1 MRIVKELKFC
11 KVKNERRRQKKT
23 LTPSD
28 KTSNMYRLNENDY
41 HNLLRNAIKTTN
53 KKANKDNWPN
63 INKED
68 VKFAKQAGILDKT
81 DMNCARNSFVT
92 LKDHKE
98 NFKNHPTTR
107 LLNPSKNEIGTVSKH
122 ILDQIN
128 TKLVSKLSVNEW
140 KSTKV

>member
-1 MRIVKELKFC
+1 
-11 KVKNERRRQKKT
+11 
-23 LTPSD
+23 
-28 KTSNMYRLNENDY
+28 MYRLNENDC

-53 KKANKDNWPN
+53 KKANKDNGTN

-81 DMNCARNSFVT
+81 EMNCARNSFVT

-98 NFKNHPTTR
+98 NFKNHPTKR
-107 LLNPSKNEIGTVSKH
+107 LLNPPKNEIGTVSKH

-128 TKLVSKLSVNEW
+128 IKLVSKLSVN
-140 KSTKV
+140 

>member
-1 MRIVKELKFC
+1 MNFGKCYVTIWKKC
-11 KVKNERRRQKKT
+11 PSKKT

-28 KTSNMYRLNENDY
+28 KTSKMYRLSENDC

-53 KKANKDNWPN
+53 KKANKDNGTN

-81 DMNCARNSFVT
+81 EMNCARNSFVT
-92 LKDHKE
+92 LKNHKE

-107 LLNPSKNEIGTVSKH
+107 LLNPPKNEIGTVSKH

-128 TKLVSKLSVNEW
+128 IKLVSKLSVN
-140 KSTKV
+140 